1 MPNFRIWTWVTSRAP
16 SQRRLLF
23 YHTGLPR
30 LHHRSSCNY
39 SSTCD
44 DYSSTCDDY
53 SSINLVFLTRNITV
67 SARMKSPSSNQRPLF
82 YYERLGGLEVE
93 RSDVIDNSKQARLY
107 QLAPTSNQQTSSP
120 QQRGVTVTLG
130 YNEPKKQAMLN
141 TYASS
146 TVKDRDQQ
154 QG

>member
-1 MPNFRIWTWVTSRAP
+1 
-16 SQRRLLF
+16 
-23 YHTGLPR
+23 
-30 LHHRSSCNY
+30 
-39 SSTCD
+39 
-44 DYSSTCDDY
+44 
-53 SSINLVFLTRNITV
+53 
-67 SARMKSPSSNQRPLF
+67 MKSPSSNQRPLF

>member
-1 MPNFRIWTWVTSRAP
+1 
-16 SQRRLLF
+16 
-23 YHTGLPR
+23 
-30 LHHRSSCNY
+30 
-39 SSTCD
+39 
-44 DYSSTCDDY
+44 
-53 SSINLVFLTRNITV
+53 
-67 SARMKSPSSNQRPLF
+67 MKSPSSNQRPLF

-107 QLAPTSNQQTSSP
+107 QLAPTSNQQTSPP